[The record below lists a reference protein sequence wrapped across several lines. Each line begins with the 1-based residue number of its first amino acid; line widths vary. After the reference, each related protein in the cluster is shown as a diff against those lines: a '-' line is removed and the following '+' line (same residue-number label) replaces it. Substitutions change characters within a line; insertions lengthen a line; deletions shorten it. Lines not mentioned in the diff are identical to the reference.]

1 MKDTIL
7 SSDIRMAK
15 MMEQPLLLSSIVT
28 HAANAFPYQEI
39 VARRLDGGLDRTTF
53 VGFEARCR
61 KTAAALRAR
70 LNVEPGECLATLAW
84 NTLPH
89 LDLYF
94 AIPGIGAVCH
104 TLNIRYSDD
113 QLAFIANKAKNR
125 IAFVDRDQLSRIELL
140 GEQCPSLETVV
151 VLDGDP
157 APTIGRLNVLSYS
170 ELLADIVGVDEWPVF
185 DERAASSLCYSSG
198 STGDPKGALYSHR
211 STLLYCL
218 TGLASG
224 QTGIDP
230 QACVLPAVPMFHV
243 NGWCKA
249 HQALIAGAKLVLPGA
264 QMAGEKLADLIES
277 EAVTVA
283 FGVPTIWLSYLDHLK
298 LHNGNPKSLKLI
310 GFGGGTPTR
319 GLLKRLHDAGLDHRC
334 GFGMTETTTGL
345 ATGFDGPDFLG
356 ADPDAKLEIG
366 RSHRP
371 FYGVSVRARS
381 ESGQLVPHDGKTPGE
396 MECHGHFVISG
407 YFEDEAASSSAFTED
422 GWFKTGD
429 VISIDQFGRFKVVDR
444 LKDMVKS
451 GGEWISSQTL
461 ESLASTH
468 PAVAE
473 AAVIGLPHP
482 RWNER
487 PLLILR
493 LQSGESITLDEIK
506 EHILLSAPKWW
517 LPDAIKVVDSIPHAT
532 TGKID
537 KRALRIAYQG
547 YEYDKKGNLSRINA
561 DGL

>member
-1 MKDTIL
+1 MKDSLL
-7 SSDIRMAK
+7 SSDIRMAM

-39 VARRLDGGLDRTTF
+39 VARRLDNGLDRISF
-53 VGFEARCR
+53 VEFETRCK
-61 KTAAALRAR
+61 KTASALQTR
-70 LNVEPGECLATLAW
+70 LDIRPGECVATLAW

-104 TLNIRYSDD
+104 TLNLRYSDD
-113 QLAFIANKAKNR
+113 QLAFIVNKARNR
-125 IAFVDRDQLSRIELL
+125 IAFVDSDQLGRIETLSDR
-140 GEQCPSLETVV
+140 CPSLETVII
-151 VLDGDP
+151 LDNGP
-157 APTIGRLNVLSYS
+157 APSVGHLNFLSYTD
-170 ELLADIVGVDEWPVF
+170 LLANIEGLDEWPAF

-218 TGLASG
+218 SGLASG

-230 QACVLPAVPMFHV
+230 NACVLPAVPMFHV

-264 QMAGEKLADLIES
+264 QMAGERLADLIDD

-283 FGVPTIWLSYLDHLK
+283 FGVPTIWLSYMDYLK
-298 LHNGNPKSLKLI
+298 AHRKEPTSLKLI
-310 GFGGGTPTR
+310 GFGGGTPTK
-319 GLLKRLHDAGLDHRC
+319 GLLKRLHDVGLDHRC

-345 ATGFDGPDFLG
+345 ATGFDGPDFAE

-381 ESGQLVPHDGKTPGE
+381 DTGQLAPHDGKTPGE
-396 MECHGHFVISG
+396 MECRGHFVISG
-407 YFEDEAASSSAFTED
+407 YFEDEAAGSNAFTED

-451 GGEWISSQTL
+451 GGEWISSQAL

-468 PAVAE
+468 LAVAE

-493 LQSGESITLDEIK
+493 LHSGESITLDEIRD
-506 EHILLSAPKWW
+506 HISLSAPKWW
-517 LPDAIKVVDSIPHAT
+517 LPDAIEVVETIPHAS

-537 KRALRIAYQG
+537 KRALRQQ
-547 YEYDKKGNLSRINA
+547 YERYEFGNGNTLAVR
-561 DGL
+561 DTTE